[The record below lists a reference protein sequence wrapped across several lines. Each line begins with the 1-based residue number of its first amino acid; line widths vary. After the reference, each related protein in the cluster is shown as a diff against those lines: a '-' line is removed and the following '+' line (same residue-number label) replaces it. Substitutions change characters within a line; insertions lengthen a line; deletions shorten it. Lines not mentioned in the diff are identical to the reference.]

1 MSATPMLFRRPA
13 WSAALDVWA
22 VARMAQRLVPNNKAK
37 RAAAR
42 LAERWRRQLSKERSR
57 RVGFIV
63 GPDYRRR
70 VAIQSKGWRRKQMTD
85 RQAWARG
92 LWMGRFR
99 FPLISSGRKG
109 F

>member
-1 MSATPMLFRRPA
+1 MRATPMLFRRPA

-22 VARMAQRLVPNNKAK
+22 VAGIAQRLVPKSKAK

-42 LAERWRRQLSKERSR
+42 LAERWRRQLSRERSR

-63 GPDYRRR
+63 APDYRRR
-70 VAIQSKGWRRKQMTD
+70 MAIQSKGWRRNQMAD
-85 RQAWARG
+85 RRAWARG

-99 FPLISSGRKG
+99 FPLISS
-109 F
+109 